1 METLTLPRLLG
12 RMWGVAS
19 DVASALIGLAVVAV
33 IAVVVIDVAPS
44 VISAGRDF
52 MASVEQGW
60 AAAEPSDER
69 KLRDLVAGPPPLGD
83 ALASADEL
91 PRPSCCSCGCGGR
104 RVAHSAAHARS
115 AHARRAVRPM
125 TSEAATLAYLQGQRQ
140 AAYDAWAREAHP

>member
-1 METLTLPRLLG
+1 METLTFPRLLG

-19 DVASALIGLAVVAV
+19 DVASALIGLTVAAF

-44 VISAGRDF
+44 VVSAGRDF
-52 MASVEQGW
+52 VASVEQGW
-60 AAAEPSDER
+60 AGVEQGWASDEPSDER
-69 KLRDLVAGPPPLGD
+69 KLRDLVAGPRPLGD
-83 ALASADEL
+83 ALASADEQ

-125 TSEAATLAYLQGQRQ
+125 TPSEAAMLYYMQRNF
-140 AAYDAWAREAHP
+140 